1 MVVEVVVTVDSRLA
15 HLSKRR
21 PPEKVAAGM
30 SLPRLPDSLPAGY
43 TVHPQV
49 LKLIATPQ
57 YIQRTPEWYEVR
69 KGLMTA
75 SNAAA
80 ALGIKPYDSFR
91 GDPKAACIDQIV
103 SGSFKGNAA
112 TRHGCEHEDAVR
124 DRYCAIAGET
134 ALEFGLIVHREF
146 PWLAASPDGITLN
159 GQMIEIKCPR
169 HRDIVP
175 GHVPHHY
182 YPQVQTQMEVCDLDS
197 CAFVQWKPARFT
209 KDAQEIFD
217 VVIVPR
223 DRAWFARH
231 KEDLLSFYH
240 DLMRTREQYVPPL
253 PPPCLIRD
261 TLYDHLTAPTSMMLD
276 DSD

>member
-1 MVVEVVVTVDSRLA
+1 
-15 HLSKRR
+15 
-21 PPEKVAAGM
+21 M
-30 SLPRLPDSLPAGY
+30 SLPSLPDTLPHGF

-124 DRYCAIAGET
+124 DRYCDISGET
-134 ALEFGLIVHREF
+134 ALEFGLIVHSNPEYH
-146 PWLAASPDGITLN
+146 WLAASPDGITLN
-159 GQMIEIKCPR
+159 GRMIEIKCPM
-169 HRDIVP
+169 HRDIIP

-182 YPQVQTQMEVCDLDS
+182 YPQLQTQMEVCDLDS
-197 CAFVQWKPARFT
+197 CAFVQWKPAKFT
-209 KDAQEIFD
+209 KDNTEVFD
-217 VVIVPR
+217 IVVIPR
-223 DRAWFARH
+223 DREWFERH
-231 KEDLLSFYH
+231 KDSLYSFYC
-240 DLMRTREQYVPPL
+240 DLMTARAEYT
-253 PPPCLIRD
+253 PPPPPPSHR
-261 TLYDHLTAPTSMMLD
+261 T
-276 DSD
+276 